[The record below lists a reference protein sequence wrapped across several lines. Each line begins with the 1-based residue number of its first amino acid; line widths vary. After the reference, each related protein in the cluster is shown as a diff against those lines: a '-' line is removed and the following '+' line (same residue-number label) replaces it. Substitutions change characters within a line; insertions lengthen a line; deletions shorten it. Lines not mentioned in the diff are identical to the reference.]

1 MVAAYSVIGSLP
13 DLFAGCFIAM
23 KPVNLEQKMVKLNK
37 IYTRTGDSGE
47 TSLVNGMRVSKH
59 ARRPSAFGDID
70 EANSVIGLARLHC
83 ADNAKADAMLARVQN
98 DLFDLGAD
106 IATPETDNPALRITT
121 SQVSRLESEIDIM
134 NDDLEPLNSF
144 ILPGGS
150 AASAWLHLARTV
162 IRRAERH
169 LTRLATEEVVNQ
181 AAMRYVN
188 RLSDHLFVLARHL
201 NNNGKTDILWRPG
214 ENSGQN

>member
-1 MVAAYSVIGSLP
+1 
-13 DLFAGCFIAM
+13 
-23 KPVNLEQKMVKLNK
+23 MVKLNK
-37 IYTRTGDSGE
+37 IYTRTGDSGK

-59 ARRPSAFGDID
+59 ARRPSAFGEVD

-83 ADNAKADAMLARVQN
+83 ADNTEANDMLLRVQN

-106 IATPETDNPALRITT
+106 IATPETDKPALRITA
-121 SQVSRLESEIDIM
+121 SQVRRLEVEIDMM

-144 ILPGGS
+144 ILPGGN

-169 LTRLATEEVVNQ
+169 MTGLAAEEVVNQ
-181 AAMRYVN
+181 AAMQYVN
-188 RLSDHLFVLARHL
+188 RLSDHLFVLARRL

-214 ENSGQN
+214 ENSGQI